1 MLGGLR
7 RHLQR
12 KRVLTAQML
21 AVWFFS
27 VAAVA
32 VLTAQT
38 PGGFPSL
45 ILLVAAV
52 ACARLHALWVE
63 LGILIKRNCISGV
76 LGTENVAAMAA
87 VMLPYK

>member
-1 MLGGLR
+1 M
-7 RHLQR
+7 
-12 KRVLTAQML
+12 AQMV
-21 AVWFFS
+21 AVSS
-27 VAAVA
+27 VAVVA
-32 VLTAQT
+32 VLATLA
-38 PGGFPSL
+38 PSSVPSL

-76 LGTENVAAMAA
+76 LGTENVTAMAA

>member
-1 MLGGLR
+1 
-7 RHLQR
+7 
-12 KRVLTAQML
+12 ML
-21 AVWFFS
+21 AVWFSS
-27 VAAVA
+27 VTVVA

-38 PGGFPSL
+38 PSGFPSL

-52 ACARLHALWVE
+52 ACARLHTLWVE

-76 LGTENVAAMAA
+76 LGTENVTAMAA

>member
-1 MLGGLR
+1 MR
-7 RHLQR
+7 
-12 KRVLTAQML
+12 TQML
-21 AVWFFS
+21 AVSS
-27 VAAVA
+27 VAVVA
-32 VLTAQT
+32 VLATQA
-38 PGGFPSL
+38 PSSVPSP

-76 LGTENVAAMAA
+76 LGTENVTAMAA